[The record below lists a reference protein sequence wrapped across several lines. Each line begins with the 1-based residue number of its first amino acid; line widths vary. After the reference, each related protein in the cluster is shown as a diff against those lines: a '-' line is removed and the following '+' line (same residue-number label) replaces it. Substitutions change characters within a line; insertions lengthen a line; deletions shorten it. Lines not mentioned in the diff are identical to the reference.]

1 MYRPTI
7 CEEIRCMEHIY
18 MARLRISTYGYP
30 MQMST
35 EVKRDKYMK
44 ETRKT
49 GCMDIYMARLRFST
63 YVHPIQM

>member
-44 ETRKT
+44 ETRK
-49 GCMDIYMARLRFST
+49 IR
-63 YVHPIQM
+63 

>member
-1 MYRPTI
+1 MTYILPGKHDLRNTYLY
-7 CEEIRCMEHIY
+7 IY
-18 MARLRISTYGYP
+18 MYVYKDVYIKVTRN
-30 MQMST
+30 
-35 EVKRDKYMK
+35 KYMK